1 MLYNGS
7 MKDHVEKER
16 SLTVFQL
23 SKVKFEMEKHSE
35 GINVLKTENAELRKK
50 IKRYADLIE
59 E

>member
-1 MLYNGS
+1 